1 MPPVP
6 PTVMAVNCTVP
17 PRKGSAS
24 ATPGPSRPLQ
34 PPASLSAWPR
44 PRGPARQH
52 RAWRAVRTLG
62 TPWYGLGGSLAAIA
76 ATLSCGNANAQ
87 GAPPSPAVVGE
98 SLAVGLAQGLKEIS
112 PGAATSLGVNSFS
125 PGRPRPVDRQA
136 RIRANPEFIGVTL
149 RAIQAEQRNPP
160 RPTGSQAEP
169 GLLDAVDGRVGGQAA
184 RLQRFYRI
192 QQMEEPLHLPKA
204 NICARLRASCAGTVF
219 RNTRSRASTRPSRAF
234 CIPLPRKRTVAGNGS
249 AAPPAAARTMP
260 TCTRRGPSQST
271 CC

>member
-1 MPPVP
+1 MIWRPTPPDRPRYGRRIRPMPPVP

-98 SLAVGLAQGLKEIS
+98 SLAVGLAQGLKGNRSRRGDQPRREFLQ
-112 PGAATSLGVNSFS
+112 PRQAATRRPAGAHPRQPRIHRRDAAGD
-125 PGRPRPVDRQA
+125 PGRAAQPA
-136 RIRANPEFIGVTL
+136 
-149 RAIQAEQRNPP
+149 
-160 RPTGSQAEP
+160 PTNW
-169 GLLDAVDGRVGGQAA
+169 
-184 RLQRFYRI
+184 
-192 QQMEEPLHLPKA
+192 K
-204 NICARLRASCAGTVF
+204 
-219 RNTRSRASTRPSRAF
+219 PSRT
-234 CIPLPRKRTVAGNGS
+234 RTS
-249 AAPPAAARTMP
+249 
-260 TCTRRGPSQST
+260 
-271 CC
+271 